1 MNKQLQTLLTDSFT
15 HYKARRLKKA
25 LNAAQI
31 ALEFG
36 LNEAVDSQGLF
47 DANILLSHIY
57 DINGQYQNEPSSF
70 QKATQHLQDAEAL
83 NLHPNGVSNKI
94 KLHLIKGKLCFHQK
108 QYEDAALNFTKS
120 LTLSRKIN
128 DHQGI
133 IKSFCQLS
141 QLATAKNDIHAGIS
155 WAEEALA
162 YLKYNIKENHKHLW
176 CEVWLQ
182 LSQAYIKMQEYSK
195 SLEMSQDLLAAS
207 KQIGDVEKEII
218 ALRNIAVVCGIKSN
232 YKIGMQYFLEAIDK
246 CKAIGYQELFV
257 QLQVNIGTLY
267 AHLYNYPEAIRRY
280 RGVLEEFDGL
290 LEDRNKLVVYNN
302 LGNIY
307 LSTQQ
312 PKTAL
317 QYFEKSLFLAEQ
329 LGYSSMQAHALAQ
342 LSRAR
347 LQLGELAS
355 AKEDAKAAQTLLDSL
370 GNINGKQINLLNRGE
385 IHYRDGELDL
395 AKALTLKAIEVAKQV
410 KDDACEIRCYKHL
423 ARIFKAKGEFKTAL
437 EYEEKYGEI
446 QEAFAKEQ
454 YDRQFLDMEIRH
466 AIKEK
471 QKAIEA
477 LTKENEF
484 QALLLKKSDQIA
496 TQNQELI
503 RMNEDLKQFA
513 YVASHDL
520 KEPIRMIGSFTQ
532 IIQKKTRNLLE
543 EKDHQYFEFIN
554 GGVNRMN
561 ELLDGLLKYATV
573 GNLEINMEDID
584 MNKVAIVSLANLHI
598 RISETEADI
607 RYDLLPSIYS
617 NRSLIIQLFQN
628 LISNAIKFTKP
639 GQHPVIKIG
648 YEETGTSNT
657 FYVKDNGIGISK
669 ESQQKIFEIFQR
681 LHARETYEGTGI
693 GLAICQKI
701 VKRLGG
707 TLWVESEP
715 GEGSTFFFSIP
726 KRHNL

>member
-15 HYKARRLKKA
+15 HYKARCLKKA
-25 LNAAQI
+25 LNSAQI

-36 LNEAVDSQGLF
+36 LNEEVDSQGLF

-70 QKATQHLQDAEAL
+70 SKAKQHLQDAEAL
-83 NLHPNGVSNKI
+83 NIHPNEIGNKI

-108 QYEDAALNFTKS
+108 NLPDAAQNFQKALSLAQQVNDLEGIVKS
-120 LTLSRKIN
+120 LCL
-128 DHQGI
+128 
-133 IKSFCQLS
+133 LS
-141 QLATAKNDIHAGIS
+141 QLATSDNNINDGIG
-155 WAEEALA
+155 WAEKALA
-162 YLKYNIKENHKHLW
+162 YLKQKARDSHKHLW

-182 LSQAYIKMQEYSK
+182 LSQAYIKKQEYSK

-207 KQIGDVEKEII
+207 KKSGDVEKEII

-246 CKAIGYQELFV
+246 CKAIGYRELFV

-280 RGVLEEFDGL
+280 EGVLMEYDGL
-290 LEDRNKLVVYNN
+290 LEERNKLVVYNN

-307 LSTQQ
+307 LSTHQ
-312 PKTAL
+312 PETAL

-329 LGYSSMQAHALAQ
+329 LGYKSMQAHALAQ
-342 LSRAR
+342 LSRAK
-347 LQLGELAS
+347 LQLNEVKS
-355 AKEDAKAAQTLLDSL
+355 AKEDATAAQVLLDEL
-370 GNINGKQINLLNRGE
+370 GNINGMQINLLNRGE
-385 IHYRDGELDL
+385 IYYRENELEQ
-395 AKALTLKAIEVAKQV
+395 AQKLTLKAIEVAKQV
-410 KDDACEIRCYKHL
+410 KDDACEIRCYKRL
-423 ARIFKAKGEFKTAL
+423 ARIFKAKGEYRTAL

-532 IIQKKTRNLLE
+532 IIHKKTKNLLE

-573 GNLEINMEDID
+573 GNQEINMEDVD
-584 MNKVAIVSLANLHI
+584 MNEVIIVSLANLHI

-607 RYDLLPSIYS
+607 RHESLPSVYS
-617 NRSLIIQLFQN
+617 NRPLIIQLFQN
-628 LISNAIKFTKP
+628 LISNAIKFTKKD
-639 GQHPVIKIG
+639 QRPVIKIG
-648 YEETGTSNT
+648 CEETATAYT
-657 FYVKDNGIGISK
+657 FSVKDNGIGISK
-669 ESQQKIFEIFQR
+669 DSQRKIFEIFQR
-681 LHARETYEGTGI
+681 LHARDSYEGTGI

-701 VKRLGG
+701 VNRLGG
-707 TLWVESEP
+707 TLWVESQP
-715 GEGSTFFFSIP
+715 NEGSTFFFSVP
-726 KRHNL
+726 K